1 MAQKK
6 SKVQIMKID
15 AMSSWLPNFKDNG
28 EPLVIAGPCSAE
40 SLEQMLTTAHA
51 LKEIPTVKIFRAGIW
66 KPRTRPNNFEGLGEI
81 ALPWLAE
88 VKKQTGLLTTT
99 EVATAKHVELALK
112 HGVDVLWIGA
122 RTTANPFSV
131 QEIADALKGVDV
143 PVMIKNPINADLQ
156 LWIGALERINNAGIT
171 KLIAV
176 HRGFS
181 VADKLEFRND
191 PLWRIPMEL
200 KIKFPTLPLIC
211 DPSHITGE
219 RELIQKVCQK
229 AMDLGMNGLIIETHP
244 TPEKAWSDAA
254 QQVTPERL
262 NTILSELKLK
272 TEYSSNPDFGLEL
285 TNLRAQ
291 IDRLDNELLH
301 VLKLRK
307 DVVEKIAKAKIE
319 QNITALQRGRFDSL
333 MKERLE
339 TGKNLGLEES
349 FIKEIFDSIHDQS
362 VKLQTDLFERA
373 KK

>member
-1 MAQKK
+1 
-6 SKVQIMKID
+6 MKID
-15 AMSSWLPNFKDNG
+15 LINSWLPNFTNNG
-28 EPLVIAGPCSAE
+28 DPLVIAGPCSAE

-51 LKEIPTVKIFRAGIW
+51 LKDIPEVKIFRAGIW

-99 EVATAKHVELALK
+99 EVATAKHVELCLK
-112 HGVDVLWIGA
+112 HGVDILWIGA

-131 QEIADALKGVDV
+131 QEIADSLKGVDI

-156 LWIGALERINNAGIT
+156 LWIGAIERINNAGIT
-171 KLIAV
+171 KLMAI

-200 KIKFPTLPLIC
+200 KVKFPTLPLIC

-229 AMDLGMNGLIIETHP
+229 AMDLDMNGLIIETHP
-244 TPEKAWSDAA
+244 DPNKAWSDAA
-254 QQVTPERL
+254 QQVTPL
-262 NTILSELKLK
+262 KLKTILSELSLK
-272 TEYSSNPDFGLEL
+272 TEYSNNADFGAQLN
-285 TNLRAQ
+285 NLRNQ

-301 VLKLRK
+301 TIKLRK
-307 DVVEKIAKAKIE
+307 DIVEKIAKAKLE
-319 QNITALQRGRFDSL
+319 QNITALQRNRFDQL
-333 MKERLE
+333 MKERLDA
-339 TGKNLGLEES
+339 GKNLGLEES
-349 FIKEIFDSIHDQS
+349 FIKEIFDAIHEQS
-362 VKLQTDLFERA
+362 VKTQTDIFERS